1 MQMEL
6 LFNAPIPD
14 GLLASMT
21 LLSEKPR
28 LGVPSR
34 KSAPHQRIDERN
46 CTAVLGLRFP
56 CSEIVSGTV
65 VAPNN
70 TIQILQ
76 CASKTANQFSIAGV
90 LGINEET
97 HPVGAAISNAFL
109 GNTFSGISDTIT
121 HVATGNFGAAYGDFA
136 LGGTAQ
142 GLPIGTVPASKGIVG
157 VATEAGVNAVTQP
170 GAVLSIAGTATEL
183 GEEGLAGPVGLA
195 KLGID
200 LATYLGSAAYCANHF

>member
-1 MQMEL
+1 VRALQSR
-6 LFNAPIPD
+6 PGSHI
-14 GLLASMT
+14 
-21 LLSEKPR
+21 KPHYQ
-28 LGVPSR
+28 
-34 KSAPHQRIDERN
+34 A
-46 CTAVLGLRFP
+46 
-56 CSEIVSGTV
+56 
-65 VAPNN
+65 VAPNK

-157 VATEAGVNAVTQP
+157 VATEAGVNAFTQP

>member
-6 LFNAPIPD
+6 LFNAPIPY

-70 TIQILQ
+70 TACNIQR
-76 CASKTANQFSIAGV
+76 ATSGV
-90 LGINEET
+90 M
-97 HPVGAAISNAFL
+97 GAANL
-109 GNTFSGISDTIT
+109 GLAVGK
-121 HVATGNFGAAYGDFA
+121 GFA
-136 LGGTAQ
+136 LGGA
-142 GLPIGTVPASKGIVG
+142 
-157 VATEAGVNAVTQP
+157 
-170 GAVLSIAGTATEL
+170 EL
-183 GEEGLAGPVGLA
+183 V
-195 KLGID
+195 
-200 LATYLGSAAYCANHF
+200 

>member
-1 MQMEL
+1 MQAIETDGTSTTRFAIFAFGL
-6 LFNAPIPD
+6 AP
-14 GLLASMT
+14 S
-21 LLSEKPR
+21 KW
-28 LGVPSR
+28 V
-34 KSAPHQRIDERN
+34 
-46 CTAVLGLRFP
+46 
-56 CSEIVSGTV
+56 
-65 VAPNN
+65 
-70 TIQILQ
+70 QIAQ

-90 LGINEET
+90 LGINEEA
-97 HPVGAAISNAFL
+97 HPVGAALSNAFL

-121 HVATGNFGAAYGDFA
+121 HVATGHFGAAYADFA